1 MGLKQRSSMAI
12 RRRIVLA
19 AHGAGLFVLAVF
31 FSSAIWAAPGPA
43 IDSLKQTLDKVIEVL
58 NNQSLTA
65 PDKEEE
71 RRAKL
76 SQLIRER
83 FDEEEFSKRA
93 LGSYWLKR
101 TKEEKQEFIE
111 VFSGLLERTY
121 LDKIDAYLAKSGTF
135 SKNNILY
142 LKEASKGNYVVV
154 FTKILTKEDTEV
166 PILYLFKKKQD
177 SWLVCDVAIEGVS
190 IAKNYRAQFNEIMA
204 NSSFKELLAKLK
216 SKKKIETIEP
226 LKD

>member
-1 MGLKQRSSMAI
+1 MTTRQSILLP
-12 RRRIVLA
+12 V
-19 AHGAGLFVLAVF
+19 HGAGLLVLAVF
-31 FSSAIWAAPGPA
+31 FSSAILAAPGPA
-43 IDSLKQTLDKVIEVL
+43 IDSLKQTLDKVITVL
-58 NNQSLTA
+58 NDQSLQA

-71 RRAKL
+71 RRGKL

-93 LGSYWLKR
+93 LGAHWRKR
-101 TKEEKQEFIE
+101 TKQEQQEFIE

-121 LDKIDAYLAKSGTF
+121 LDKIDSYLAKSGTF

-142 LKEASKGNYVVV
+142 LNETAKGSYVVV
-154 FTKILTKEDTEV
+154 STKILTKEDTEIPV
-166 PILYLFKKKQD
+166 LYLLKKKQG

-216 SKKKIETIEP
+216 SKEKIKTVEP
-226 LKD
+226 LND